1 MISVFALANFWIS
14 FFTEKN
20 MLIPYFQEAEWMKNK
35 HLNKI
40 MKQNTDRS
48 AFEVLQAGLYLLY
61 VQVIKYFEYTFVIKI
76 WKASIVLLHP
86 NS

>member
-1 MISVFALANFWIS
+1 
-14 FFTEKN
+14 

-35 HLNKI
+35 HLNMI

-76 WKASIVLLHP
+76 
-86 NS
+86 